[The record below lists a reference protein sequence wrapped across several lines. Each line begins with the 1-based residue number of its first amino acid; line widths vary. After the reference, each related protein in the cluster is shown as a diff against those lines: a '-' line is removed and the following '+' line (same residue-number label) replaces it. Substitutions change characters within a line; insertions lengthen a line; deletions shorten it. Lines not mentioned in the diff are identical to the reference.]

1 MSGQNEVPESL
12 RVAADALLEAAYR
25 YWRELGAVAG
35 SRARGEVFWL
45 EDTAGRVVIFTYR
58 QHLMENIRQRGL
70 ELHFTELPPKEDDQ

>member
-35 SRARGEVFWL
+35 SRAVFWL
-45 EDTAGRVVIFTYR
+45 EDTAGRVVIFESR